1 MSLARLLTLPTEIR
15 ALIFEHVVTEEQLV
29 TFRLEPFQK
38 DYYTSAIQPAL
49 TRVSR
54 QIRSECLPF
63 WYECND
69 FVLHTEGHKADD
81 GRRWLMCHS
90 HHLDAVKRFSFWIR
104 YVPLINQRASS
115 QGAISVSIYRQTKHA
130 RWLIDSNWLWITVVR
145 KPAELA
151 GDAKFLMEKL
161 QDMLPA
167 LSTDTASPDD
177 YFGTMSDL
185 RLHYVQE
192 KTLRV

>member
-15 ALIFEHVVTEEQLV
+15 ALIFAHVVTEEQLL

-63 WYECND
+63 W
-69 FVLHTEGHKADD
+69 
-81 GRRWLMCHS
+81 RWLICNS
-90 HHLDAVKRFSFWIR
+90 HHLDSVKRFSFWIR
-104 YVPLINQRASS
+104 FVPPLINQRASS
-115 QGAISVSIYRQTKHA
+115 QGAISVSTYRQTKHA
-130 RWLIDSNWLWITVVR
+130 RWLIDPKWLWITVLR

-161 QDMLPA
+161 ADMLPA
-167 LSTDTASPDD
+167 LSADAASPED
-177 YFGTMSDL
+177 YFGAMSDL
-185 RLHYVQE
+185 RLHYVRE
-192 KTLRV
+192 KTS